1 MTHTC
6 TDHVPGVYSCY
17 ARHACRCHDCREA
30 ARRVHKR
37 ALHARRQGIPSRIA
51 ADPARQHVAALL
63 DAGMGRAEV
72 ARLAGVSPVV
82 ITRLIRGD
90 TLRLTPETDRRLRGV
105 QHRPIEAQDVGMV
118 SACGSIRRLRA
129 LAAVGWTFQQ
139 IAELGAVRRHIYS
152 ECVQRGRVYAATR
165 AAIADVYAHLWDE
178 TPPESTA
185 ARRARLRAQRE
196 GWPPPLAWDDGYGPH
211 GIDNP
216 DATPIG
222 MVTAGDLRTYGRTAD
237 IIERI
242 EMGYS
247 MADLQALGYRETAV
261 ERALIR
267 ADRYDIWARIR
278 PGDVGGTGRN
288 QHTKAA

>member
-6 TDHVPGVYSCY
+6 TNHVPGMYSCY

-37 ALHARRQGIPSRIA
+37 AQHARRQGIPSRVA
-51 ADPARQHVAALL
+51 ADPARRHVAALL
-63 DAGMGRAEV
+63 SAGMGRAEV

-105 QHRPIEAQDVGMV
+105 QHRPIEAQEVGMV

-216 DATPIG
+216 GATPHPWKRTESSRTRRDD
-222 MVTAGDLRTYGRTAD
+222 VVDLVEAGVSLAGL
-237 IIERI
+237 IERGI
-242 EMGYS
+242 SPDG
-247 MADLQALGYRETAV
+247 ADAALR
-261 ERALIR
+261 RAGRHDL
-267 ADRYDIWARIR
+267 AAQIR
-278 PGDVGGTGRN
+278 PLGLTHAN
-288 QHTKAA
+288 QFTKDAA